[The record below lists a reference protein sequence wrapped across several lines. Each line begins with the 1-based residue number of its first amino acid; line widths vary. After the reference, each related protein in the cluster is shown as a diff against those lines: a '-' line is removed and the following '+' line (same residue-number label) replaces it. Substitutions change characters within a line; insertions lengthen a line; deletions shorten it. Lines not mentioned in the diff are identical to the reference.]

1 MKIIDIFSLH
11 FLCIFCLKIFLFFIL
26 IWGHFFSIAF
36 REERE
41 KRGERNTIA
50 RSSNWLPLSGNHRL
64 GIIGTR
70 IKERTH
76 KLGMCPNLTR
86 ESNLQCFGYKTTLQ
100 PTEPHQ
106 PGLKL
111 FLFLPHKD
119 FSFLFSRCNTSLF
132 QYLIINTS
140 LLIVVFVF
148 EVSWSIENISRKY
161 FGIYVLGKYSE
172 KIMLH
177 LCYDPILHHKYTQW
191 TG

>member
-1 MKIIDIFSLH
+1 MRA
-11 FLCIFCLKIFLFFIL
+11 FFFPL
-26 IWGHFFSIAF
+26 LL
-36 REERE
+36 ERKE

-64 GIIGTR
+64 GITGTR
-70 IKERTH
+70 TKERTH

-148 EVSWSIENISRKY
+148 EVSWSIETISRKY

-172 KIMLH
+172 KIILH